1 MGVLSLDTEKYQKML
16 CQQEAMAELL
26 DKQIIEETENLLSG
40 GQSFS
45 DVGESFLDD
54 EPCWTIDTLLLKVYL
69 AFTRSS
75 MNQRM
80 DRERSVADL
89 VKYMERHIEK
99 VALKK
104 AKEEL
109 KRRQNDFEE
118 PYSVESE

>member
-16 CQQEAMAELL
+16 CQQEAMAEWL

-54 EPCWTIDTLLLKVYL
+54 DPCWTIDTLLLKVYL
-69 AFTRSS
+69 AFTKSS
-75 MNQRM
+75 MNQRI
-80 DRERSVADL
+80 DREQSVADL
-89 VKYMERHIEK
+89 VQYIGRHIDK

-104 AKEEL
+104 AKAEL
-109 KRRQNDFEE
+109 NRCQNDDVPDME
-118 PYSVESE
+118 